1 MPENW
6 KTYKLGDLI
15 EVNSNSIRKGE
26 LEWLHYIDIKS
37 VGSGFYES
45 PTKLDFKDAPS
56 RARRLLLEG
65 DTVISSVRPNL
76 KSFFYANNL
85 KENTIASTGFA
96 VLTPKKIDPR
106 FLYYL
111 TTNDNYID
119 FLVQSCTGSAYPA
132 FGPKVVT
139 DSTVTI
145 PEIKEQRAIASILSA
160 IDDKIENNLA
170 MNKTLEDMAMALYKH
185 WFVDFGPFKDGKFID
200 SELGKIPE
208 GWEVKTYSDI
218 TTKITDGAHYSP
230 KTYDKGFPMA
240 SVKDMNAWGFNLNT
254 CRIIG
259 EDDYNKLVSQGC
271 QPLKNDIV
279 IAKDGSWLKHAF
291 VVEHDLPLVLL
302 SSIAILRPNG
312 TLNPHL
318 INLNLKLEET
328 KGRMAS
334 IVTGA
339 VIQRIV
345 LKDFR
350 KFEVVVPDI
359 KSQENACKDIVPLIE
374 KCWANNNENQ
384 TLTQLRDTLLPKL
397 ISGEVRLKEFK
408 EKITAA
414 L

>member
-1 MPENW
+1 M
-6 KTYKLGDLI
+6 
-15 EVNSNSIRKGE
+15 GE
-26 LEWLHYIDIKS
+26 
-37 VGSGFYES
+37 
-45 PTKLDFKDAPS
+45 
-56 RARRLLLEG
+56 
-65 DTVISSVRPNL
+65 
-76 KSFFYANNL
+76 
-85 KENTIASTGFA
+85 
-96 VLTPKKIDPR
+96 
-106 FLYYL
+106 
-111 TTNDNYID
+111 
-119 FLVQSCTGSAYPA
+119 
-132 FGPKVVT
+132 
-139 DSTVTI
+139 
-145 PEIKEQRAIASILSA
+145 
-160 IDDKIENNLA
+160 
-170 MNKTLEDMAMALYKH
+170 
-185 WFVDFGPFKDGKFID
+185 
-200 SELGKIPE
+200 IPE

-240 SVKDMNAWGFNLNT
+240 SVKDMNAWGFNFST

-259 EDDYNKLVSQGC
+259 KDDYNKLVAQGC

-291 VVEHDLPLVLL
+291 VVEQDLPLVLL

-374 KCWANNNENQ
+374 KCWANNHENQ
-384 TLTQLRDTLLPKL
+384 TLTKLRDTLLPKL
-397 ISGEVRLKEFK
+397 ISGKVRLKEFEK
-408 EKITAA
+408 EITAA

>member
-1 MPENW
+1 MLKNW

-15 EVNSNSIRKGE
+15 EVNSNSIRKGD

-37 VGSGFYES
+37 VGSGYYES

-76 KSFFYANNL
+76 KSFFYAKNL

-160 IDDKIENNLA
+160 LDDKIENNLA
-170 MNKTLEDMAMALYKH
+170 MNKTLENMAMAFYKH
-185 WFVDFGPFKDGKFID
+185 WLVDFGPFQEGNFNE
-200 SELGKIPE
+200 SELGPIPE
-208 GWEVKTYSDI
+208 GWEVKSVYEVADYINGAAFKSKDFDDDGLYVI
-218 TTKITDGAHYSP
+218 KIAELKNGISANTK
-230 KTYDKGFPMA
+230 KTNREVKDELILENGSVLFSWSASLDVFLWDKGKALLNQHIFNVLPNGFLPMEILLF
-240 SVKDMNAWGFNLNT
+240 M
-254 CRIIG
+254 
-259 EDDYNKLVSQGC
+259 
-271 QPLKNDIV
+271 LKNI
-279 IAKDGSWLKHAF
+279 ISHF
-291 VVEHDLPLVLL
+291 Q
-302 SSIAILRPNG
+302 SIAAGRATTMGHITQAHLKE
-312 TLNPHL
+312 TLVAVPDGN
-318 INLNLKLEET
+318 NLKSISSEFKIYYDLLLNNMLE
-328 KGRMAS
+328 
-334 IVTGA
+334 V
-339 VIQRIV
+339 
-345 LKDFR
+345 
-350 KFEVVVPDI
+350 
-359 KSQENACKDIVPLIE
+359 
-374 KCWANNNENQ
+374 Q

-397 ISGEVRLKEFK
+397 ISGEVRLAAFGE
-408 EKITAA
+408 EITAA